1 MAKNTSKKS
10 AKKKNSFFKKI
21 SSLKWYT
28 KLFLL
33 IAVILLLFLAFKEGV
48 NRYNISLLDQAETKM
63 RAMDLPEADHTEYKR
78 SCSFRSVKF
87 GSAGSPNCDVWRTDI
102 FNTKDVGESY
112 EVSRDY
118 LDHYKTQYS
127 DSTLNY
133 TNELDFTKRLTMGVD
148 ENPTVVIAGMQEG
161 LKCYVNA
168 GIESK
173 LPNSIESYGEL
184 DGDAG
189 YLIITT
195 SCYKKFMFQT
205 YPEI

>member
-33 IAVILLLFLAFKEGV
+33 IAVSLLLFLAFKEGV

-87 GSAGSPNCDVWRTDI
+87 GSAGSPMCHIQRIDTYDTGNDLDKAI
-102 FNTKDVGESY
+102 KLLK
-112 EVSRDY
+112 DY
-118 LDHYKTQYS
+118 LIK
-127 DSTLNY
+127 
-133 TNELDFTKRLTMGVD
+133 
-148 ENPTVVIAGMQEG
+148 
-161 LKCYVNA
+161 
-168 GIESK
+168 IESTDAFLPDEDLKKK
-173 LPNSIESYGEL
+173 LESSTEYNIPVKNL
-184 DGDAG
+184 VDGLRCGHLVNYAPDYSTTFIDHH
-189 YLIITT
+189 YLRVATNC
-195 SCYKKFMFQT
+195 SRRFMFQT